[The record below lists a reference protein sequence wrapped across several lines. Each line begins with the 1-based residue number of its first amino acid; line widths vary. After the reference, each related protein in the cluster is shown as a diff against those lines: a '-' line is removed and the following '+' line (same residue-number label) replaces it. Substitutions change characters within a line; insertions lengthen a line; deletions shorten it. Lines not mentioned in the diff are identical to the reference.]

1 MRSWGRAW
9 EVTEQRHDIQRRW
22 RRFTFRFVRAHAVA
36 CGSVPS
42 KYPGSQATH
51 AHTHIPTDT
60 LTDTDTRT
68 LTPVRQHPVCPNPGP
83 CQSRWP
89 SLAVCWPSLTPPRPA
104 ATARLFTA
112 TSHVLLGS
120 YGICVQRSPLPA
132 HPVLGPLQ
140 EPLGSNTLATMAPSA
155 ASPTLEEAE
164 GEHIIPFL
172 FPLPSYQVLPTL
184 TADPHPQ
191 PKRNRLSRRS
201 TT

>member
-1 MRSWGRAW
+1 MRSWGSLRGDGEAARHSASLA
-9 EVTEQRHDIQRRW
+9 EVHVQ
-22 RRFTFRFVRAHAVA
+22 VRAHARG
-36 CGSVPS
+36 CMRLCPIKVPR
-42 KYPGSQATH
+42 
-51 AHTHIPTDT
+51 
-60 LTDTDTRT
+60 LTGHTRT
-68 LTPVRQHPVCPNPGP
+68 YTQTPSQTSAHSRSFRQHPGRRNPGP
-83 CQSRWP
+83 CQRCWS
-89 SLAVCWPSLTPPRPA
+89 SLAVCWRSLTPPRPA

-132 HPVLGPLQ
+132 RPVLGPLQ

-191 PKRNRLSRRS
+191 PKPNRSSRRF